1 MPFRPF
7 YFSGL
12 FLALLACHVQAQ
24 EGYSY
29 IAGHISYS
37 SSGDSS
43 RGFVDA
49 QLMTHDSR
57 PIICYGAQKRPSDK
71 GRFTYIILF
80 APDAPKSGL
89 GCDFAGKTDGDAAD
103 VSATIK
109 LKQFEVSVA
118 YAYTSDEKTGEL
130 KSEKLSING
139 KETPTDPPQVY
150 LAVREGEKSTLKPVK
165 VKVTTVPPTIGAEDK
180 GTHPFYLQQTI
191 DALKKES
198 PEIAEFLKKK

>member
-1 MPFRPF
+1 MSFRSWLL
-7 YFSGL
+7 SGL
-12 FLALLACHVQAQ
+12 FLTVLACHVQAQ

-29 IAGHISYS
+29 IAGHTAYS
-37 SSGDSS
+37 SNGETS

-49 QLMTHDSR
+49 QLMCHDSK
-57 PIICYGAQKRPSDK
+57 PIICYGAQKRPADK

-80 APDAPKSGL
+80 APDAPKSGF
-89 GCDFAGKTDGDAAD
+89 GCDFSGKTDGDAAD

-109 LKQFEVSVA
+109 LKQFEVAVD
-118 YAYTSDEKTGEL
+118 YAYTTDEKTGEL

-150 LAVREGEKSTLKPVK
+150 LAVREGEKTTLKPVK
-165 VKVTTVPPTIGAEDK
+165 VKVTTVPPVIGAEDK
-180 GTHPFYLQQTI
+180 NTHPFYLQQTI